1 MNSRMNYIYK
11 KLFLIHMINSL
22 NFCFGLGAAL
32 RAKAAKIK
40 GISPA
45 LKEPSLVTAAQ
56 AL

>member
-1 MNSRMNYIYK
+1 MNYIYK
-11 KLFLIHMINSL
+11 KLFLIHVINSL